1 VPSEKKEMIPMKF
14 SKCAILAAAAC
25 ILLILTGACSSKPF
39 LIVNYQLPSP
49 TDTLADK
56 EVSQVIIDKRQS
68 KAFLSESAQKS
79 LREFDETF
87 SLVVLKEDGSGNL
100 LGIYEVDTLID
111 EIFKQRLINIGLQVS
126 APTGQTEYELE
137 IKLEEFKLDL
147 AGRKW
152 ILNMSY
158 QANLLK
164 NGRLRAVESVNG
176 SAERLKVMAKSDA
189 EKLLGELLT
198 DMVNKLDLVK
208 LFQQAQR

>member
-1 VPSEKKEMIPMKF
+1 MKF
-14 SKCAILAAAAC
+14 SKRALFAAAAC

-39 LIVNYQLPSP
+39 LVVNYQLPAP
-49 TDTLADK
+49 TDTLANK
-56 EVSQVIIDKRQS
+56 EVSQAIIDMRQT
-68 KAFLSESAQKS
+68 KAFLTESAKKS

-87 SLVVLKEDGSGNL
+87 SLVILKEDGSGNL
-100 LGIYEVDTLID
+100 LGIYDVEALID
-111 EIFKQRLINIGLQVS
+111 ESFKQRLINLGLQVS
-126 APTGQTEYELE
+126 APTGQTEYKLE
-137 IKLEEFKLDL
+137 INLKEFKLDL

-152 ILNMSY
+152 IINMSY

-164 NGRLRAVESVNG
+164 NGRLRARESVNG
-176 SAERLKVMAKSDA
+176 SAERIKVMAKSDA